1 MRNRKFFKKAAY
13 TLLVLF
19 ILINAVCVWQAFTFT
34 HFSNK
39 KVTKQTHST
48 AFEKKFDRIFG
59 KQHPRQLVVDSL
71 TVPHQT
77 LFIQSDTLKLAA
89 WYLKH
94 NGDSAVKGTVVMFH
108 GYESSRSELIPEAT
122 AFYKMQYNVFM
133 IDFRGHGLSQGD
145 VCSMGYHEADD
156 VRAAY
161 YFIKNTGEKNIVLW
175 GSSMGAA
182 SVTKAMHDD
191 PQMHPS
197 KIILEKSFG
206 VMTDAAEGL
215 VRNSMHE
222 PEEPLATIL
231 TFWGSAEQGIWM
243 FKVKPEI
250 YVKGITCPALVQW
263 GDRDENVSR
272 AETESIYKNL
282 GSTKKQLVVYP
293 GCRHENL
300 LLKNPTLWEKSVSNF
315 LNS

>member
-1 MRNRKFFKKAAY
+1 MRMKKFLKKIAY
-13 TLLVLF
+13 TLLVIF

-34 HFSNK
+34 HFSQQ
-39 KVTKQTHST
+39 KVSKQTHT
-48 AFEKKFDRIFG
+48 NEFEKKFDRIFG

-71 TVPHQT
+71 TIPHQT
-77 LFIQSDTLKLAA
+77 LFIKSDTLKLAA
-89 WYLKH
+89 WYLQH
-94 NGDSAVKGTVVMFH
+94 NADTAAKGTVIMFH
-108 GYESSRSELIPEAT
+108 GYGSSRSELIPEAT

-145 VCSMGYHEADD
+145 VCSMGYHEAND
-156 VRAAY
+156 VKAAY
-161 YFIKNTGEKNIVLW
+161 YFVKNKGEKNIILW

-191 PQMHPS
+191 KNIKPS

-222 PEEPLATIL
+222 PEEPLAAFL

-243 FKVKPEI
+243 FNMKPEE
-250 YVKGITCPALVQW
+250 YVKTITCPTLVQW
-263 GDRDENVSR
+263 GDHDENVSR
-272 AETESIYKNL
+272 QETESIYKNL
-282 GSTKKQLVVYP
+282 GSSKKQLVVYP
-293 GCRHENL
+293 NGRHENL
-300 LLKNPTLWEKSVSNF
+300 LLKNPALWEKSVSTF